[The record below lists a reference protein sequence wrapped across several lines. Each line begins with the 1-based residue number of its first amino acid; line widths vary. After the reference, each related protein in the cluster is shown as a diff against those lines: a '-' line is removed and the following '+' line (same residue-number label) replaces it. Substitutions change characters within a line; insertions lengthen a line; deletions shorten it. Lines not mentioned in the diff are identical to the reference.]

1 MSRVDFAKVDQVRA
15 LRADDPAWIAFAL
28 HLGRAHERAHSPM
41 RPDAR
46 GGEKPKR
53 NVDII
58 SDFAVYDTMASAVAD
73 WPGHPLG
80 WTQSAVKAKLLKIWG
95 EPS

>member
-1 MSRVDFAKVDQVRA
+1 
-15 LRADDPAWIAFAL
+15 
-28 HLGRAHERAHSPM
+28 
-41 RPDAR
+41 
-46 GGEKPKR
+46 
-53 NVDII
+53 
-58 SDFAVYDTMASAVAD
+58 VYDTMASAVAD